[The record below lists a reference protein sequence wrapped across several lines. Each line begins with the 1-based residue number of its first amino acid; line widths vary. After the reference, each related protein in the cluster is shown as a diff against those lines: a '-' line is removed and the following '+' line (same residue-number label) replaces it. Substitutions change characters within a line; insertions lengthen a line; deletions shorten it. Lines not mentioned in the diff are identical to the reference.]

1 MNYRMVLNIIGRI
14 VLTEAALLMLPVF
27 VALYYGESGSV
38 LAFLIAA
45 GVAAVLGGLLS
56 LFSRTKDRNVY
67 AGEGFVS
74 VAFAWILLSAIG
86 ALPFTITGEIPHYI
100 DALFETVSGFTTTG
114 ASILADVEALSHGS
128 LFWRSFT
135 HWVGGM
141 GVLVFVMAIIPSN
154 TKGSMHMIRA
164 EMPGPIIGKL
174 VPRVKDT
181 AKLLYLIYIVMTLIE
196 VVFLFA
202 GGMPLFESVL
212 HSLGTAGTGGFGIKN
227 DSIAGYSPYIQWV
240 IAIFMLLFGINF
252 NLYYLILIR
261 RIRTAISSSEL
272 WVYFG
277 ICVASITAIT
287 ANIFTLYKNFADA
300 FRHSVFQVATI
311 ITTTGYSTAD
321 FDAWPA
327 LSKTILFIL
336 MFIGGCAGSTSGGL
350 KVARVVLL
358 FKLIGREFR
367 RMLHPRSVNKIR
379 FEGKG
384 VEESTLNSVSVY
396 FAVYMVCYVTIFLLL
411 SIEPFGMETNLSA
424 TTACFN
430 SIGPGFA
437 GVGPTANY
445 SAYSDFS
452 KLLLSF
458 AMLLGRLEIFP
469 LVIALSPAT
478 WSRRYR

>member
-1 MNYRMVLNIIGRI
+1 MNYKMVLNIIGRI

-27 VALYYGESGSV
+27 VALYYGESSSV

-56 LFSRTKDRNVY
+56 IFSRTKDRDVY

-86 ALPFTITGEIPHYI
+86 ALPFTITGEIPRYI

-114 ASILADVEALSHGS
+114 ASILSDVEALSHGS

-154 TKGSMHMIRA
+154 TKGSMHMMRA

-196 VVFLFA
+196 VIFLFA
-202 GGMPLFESVL
+202 GGMPLFESIL

-227 DSIAGYSPYIQWV
+227 DSIAGYSPYLQWV

-261 RIRTAISSSEL
+261 RVRTAISSSEL

-277 ICVASITAIT
+277 ICAASITTIA
-287 ANIFTLYKNFADA
+287 ANTFSIYKNFSDA
-300 FRHSVFQVATI
+300 FRHSFFQVSSI

-321 FDAWPA
+321 FDAWPD
-327 LSKTILFIL
+327 LSKTVLLILL
-336 MFIGGCAGSTSGGL
+336 FIGGCAGSTAGGL
-350 KVARVVLL
+350 KVSRAVLL
-358 FKLIGREFR
+358 FKLISREFR
-367 RMLHPRSVNKIR
+367 RMLHPRSVSKIR
-379 FEGKG
+379 FEGKP
-384 VEESTLNSVSVY
+384 VEEATLDSVSVY
-396 FAVYMVCYVTIFLLL
+396 FAVYIVCFVAIFLLL
-411 SIEPFGMETNLSA
+411 SFEPFGFETNFTAAA
-424 TTACFN
+424 TCFN
-430 SIGPGFA
+430 NVGPGFA
-437 GVGPTANY
+437 GVGPTKNFAG
-445 SAYSDFS
+445 YSDFS
-452 KLLLSF
+452 TLLLSF

-478 WSRRYR
+478 WSKKYR